1 MKIADSPLCTFYSQ
15 EDETIE
21 HVFLSREYSK
31 RLWKNVRDWVNKE
44 QDLPNL
50 DPKNVIIGSVEDNS
64 GSAVKIFCCCYINGT
79 FIITKSR
86 SHL

>member
-1 MKIADSPLCTFYSQ
+1 MKIADSLLCSQ

-21 HVFLSREYSK
+21 HVFLSFEYSK
-31 RLWKNVRDWVNKE
+31 RLWKNVRDWVNEE

-50 DPKNVIIGSVEDNS
+50 NPKNVIIAFVEDNA
-64 GSAVKIFCCCYINGT
+64 GAVVKNLCCCYINGT